1 MEVEMT
7 MMKRRLW
14 VLFGLALV
22 VGWGCGGTKVVN
34 EQKTILHGGN
44 TINVTNVVRI
54 SSKITV
60 TLPDGSTNDVT
71 HADKAAVEELL
82 KAHGS
87 LNVTTALTFDDQ
99 SLTYEARTISK
110 AKELEEMRKTLD
122 KATKKIQKFM
132 KSSSKQLKL

>member
-1 MEVEMT
+1 MT
-7 MMKRRLW
+7 MRKALW
-14 VLFGLALV
+14 ALFGLTLML
-22 VGWGCGGTKVVN
+22 GLGCGGTKVVS

-44 TINVTNVVRI
+44 TINVTNVVRMG
-54 SSKITV
+54 SKVMV

-71 HADKAAVEELL
+71 HADKAAIEELL

-110 AKELEEMRKTLD
+110 AKELEEMRKTLG

-132 KSSSKQLKL
+132 KSGSKQLKL